1 MSHNGSLV
9 TIIGLMF
16 GSSGSCDG
24 NGDGDML
31 IVLFLLDKQK
41 KDYS

>member
-9 TIIGLMF
+9 TIGLMF

-24 NGDGDML
+24 NGDGDMF
-31 IVLFLLDKQK
+31 IVLFLRDKQK
-41 KDYS
+41 KDY